1 MNKADF
7 QVCYDLLDNVTER
20 TEAQEKTYQK
30 IKLIL
35 RQIDIQENA
44 QEALTNIRNQL
55 QELEQQ

>member
-7 QVCYDLLDNVTER
+7 QVCYDVLDAIEER

-35 RQIDIQENA
+35 DQITIQETA
-44 QEALTNIRNQL
+44 QEQLSNIRNQL
-55 QELEQQ
+55 QELDQ